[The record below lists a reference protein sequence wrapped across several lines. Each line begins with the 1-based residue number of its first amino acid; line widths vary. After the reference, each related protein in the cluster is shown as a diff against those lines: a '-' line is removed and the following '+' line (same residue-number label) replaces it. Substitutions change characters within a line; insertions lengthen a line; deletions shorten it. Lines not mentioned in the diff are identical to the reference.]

1 MITIQKVNPDDAA
14 RLSRIAYAAKAHW
27 GYPAAW
33 MEEWR
38 DAFTFTREYFET
50 NESWAAELDD
60 KPVAFCTLLDKDGI
74 AWVEN
79 LWVLPEHM
87 GLGIGRRLLL
97 HAVEAARERGFNK
110 LQLES
115 DPNAAGFYARLGMH
129 KISERRADMDGQS
142 RALPLM
148 EMIL

>member
-1 MITIQKVNPDDAA
+1 MITIQKVNPDDAE

-38 DAFTFTREYFET
+38 EIFTFTRGYFET
-50 NESWAAELDD
+50 NESWAAVLDD
-60 KPVAFCTLLDKDGI
+60 KPVAFCTLQERNGI
-74 AWVEN
+74 AWIEN
-79 LWVLPEHM
+79 LWVLPEYM
-87 GLGIGRRLLL
+87 GKGIGKQLFV
-97 HAVEAARERGFNK
+97 HVIKIARERGFNK

-129 KISERRADMDGQS
+129 KIGERRADMDGQS
-142 RALPLM
+142 RTLPLM